1 MQLAASDFRIDL
13 SLNFLS
19 LLVSGAIALALIWY
33 LVLILSPMIDAEP
46 ARAEEPSTTLDHD
59 VMGPPASAA
68 IETLPDLI
76 PAIRPPAY
84 VRNALTVFRCE
95 AGGRVT
101 YTDRP
106 CERGGMRV
114 LQLRPN

>member
-1 MQLAASDFRIDL
+1 MHLAASDFRIDL

-19 LLVSGAIALALIWY
+19 LLVSGAIALALVWY
-33 LVLILSPMIDAEP
+33 LFVILSPMIDTESMQASESV
-46 ARAEEPSTTLDHD
+46 ATVDHED
-59 VMGPPASAA
+59 IGPPASAA
-68 IETLPDLI
+68 IDRLAAFVPET
-76 PAIRPPAY
+76 RPPAY

-95 AGGRVT
+95 AQGRVT

>member
-1 MQLAASDFRIDL
+1 MYLAASDFRIDL

-19 LLVSGAIALALIWY
+19 LLVSGAIALALVWY
-33 LVLILSPMIDAEP
+33 LVVILSPMIDTEP
-46 ARAEEPSTTLDHD
+46 AQAAEWTATVDHQD
-59 VMGPPASAA
+59 MGPPASAA
-68 IETLPDLI
+68 SESLPELLPET
-76 PAIRPPAY
+76 RPPAF

-95 AGGRVT
+95 AQGRVT

>member
-1 MQLAASDFRIDL
+1 MQLAASEFRIDL

-19 LLVSGAIALALIWY
+19 LLVSGAIVLALIWY
-33 LVLILSPMIDAEP
+33 LVVILSPMIDDGQTHAAGP
-46 ARAEEPSTTLDHD
+46 AAVDHD
-59 VMGPPASAA
+59 DMGPPASAA
-68 IETLPDLI
+68 IEGPLDLV
-76 PAIRPPAY
+76 PAMQQPRAL
-84 VRNALTVFRCE
+84 VWNALTVFRCE
-95 AGGRVT
+95 AQGRVT